1 LGTRIAWGTDGRWW
15 RWGDEA
21 FWGLRSGG
29 RQRQIQGS
37 LHCATDDEAVR
48 RFGRDDVLLHP
59 RWMKCSDCGEVLGTQ
74 AGLGEAGA
82 GHEEGVEGLLLEEGD
97 LDADGDDLAGV
108 GGAEEV
114 LAAGAEVG
122 ESEMVGA
129 GELEAGGDEA
139 GVEVED
145 ETELDLE
152 GDLEAGGGDA
162 VAVVNPA
169 AAVDED
175 ARKKGEEGV
184 TLLVAIALDV
194 E

>member
-1 LGTRIAWGTDGRWW
+1 
-15 RWGDEA
+15 
-21 FWGLRSGG
+21 
-29 RQRQIQGS
+29 
-37 LHCATDDEAVR
+37 
-48 RFGRDDVLLHP
+48 
-59 RWMKCSDCGEVLGTQ
+59 MKCSDCGEVLGTQ